1 MTTRSSQQPWFLSTL
16 LGVIVAKGLGRR
28 EEPGEAAL
36 RSHKGGSVAVSVVVL
51 FQGGFA
57 FFIFFFF
64 CSEGVFHGTLHRI
77 NETHQQMGAVCTRA
91 GRGRHLFSLHTRGFQ
106 SCTDTEWVILL
117 PIKRGFCTTTI
128 YSIDTIGALVKMR

>member
-64 CSEGVFHGTLHRI
+64 SALKAYFMGHFTESMKLISKWVLCAPGLEEAGICFHCTPGAFSPAPTLNGSSSCRSREVFA
-77 NETHQQMGAVCTRA
+77 QPQ
-91 GRGRHLFSLHTRGFQ
+91 F
-106 SCTDTEWVILL
+106 IL
-117 PIKRGFCTTTI
+117 
-128 YSIDTIGALVKMR
+128 